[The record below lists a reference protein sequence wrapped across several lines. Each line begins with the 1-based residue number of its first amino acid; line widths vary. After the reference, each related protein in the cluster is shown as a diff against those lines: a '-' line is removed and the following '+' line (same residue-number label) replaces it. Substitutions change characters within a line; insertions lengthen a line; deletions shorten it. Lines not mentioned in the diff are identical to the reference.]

1 MRLIFVSLLYL
12 AIYIL
17 CLRLPVISIIKY
29 STSIA
34 YESIFVACI
43 ATIFS
48 FTLTSSLIHF
58 TFHFERS
65 EKQPRQKRSCQIPE
79 IPGLFYFFAFAA
91 FLAFLSSLLSS
102 QPNLYI
108 ANAPRSDAMMV
119 TKISVPT
126 PMVEAKI
133 RVITPIIIGKM
144 DIFQCFEK

>member
-34 YESIFVACI
+34 YKSIFVACI

-48 FTLTSSLIHF
+48 FTLTSSLLHF

-65 EKQPRQKRSCQIPE
+65 EKQPRFCGTAECRMSDLFLCLCGFLGFSLVLAVEPAELVHCKRAEERCYNGDEDKDKLGAKPVLAALISLSRAMSLSC
-79 IPGLFYFFAFAA
+79 
-91 FLAFLSSLLSS
+91 
-102 QPNLYI
+102 
-108 ANAPRSDAMMV
+108 R
-119 TKISVPT
+119 
-126 PMVEAKI
+126 
-133 RVITPIIIGKM
+133 
-144 DIFQCFEK
+144 

>member
-34 YESIFVACI
+34 YKSIFVACI

-79 IPGLFYFFAFAA
+79 IPGLFYF
-91 FLAFLSSLLSS
+91 LSS

-108 ANAPRSDAMMV
+108 ANAPRSDAIMV

-133 RVITPIIIGKM
+133 RVITPTIIGKM